1 MMDRLGEVTAVDGKW
16 LEITFCRPSDCEK
29 CHACMGGEKTMT
41 VRLEGQAAVGDKAL
55 VSMPDSTITRGALLA
70 YALPLAGMLIGMLA
84 GDALLPLDGAL
95 GAIVGAAVGLG
106 IPLLYLLATEKKRR
120 SDPQWTPQ
128 LKQILRM
135 NGESAQ

>member
-1 MMDRLGEVTAVDGKW
+1 MERLGEVTAVDGKW

-41 VRLEGQAAVGDKAL
+41 LRLEGKAQVGDKAL
-55 VSMPDSTITRGALLA
+55 VTMPDSTITQGALLA

-95 GAIVGAAVGLG
+95 GAIIGAVVGLAL
-106 IPLLYLLATEKKRR
+106 PLIYLVATEKKRR
-120 SDPQWTPQ
+120 SNPKWNPQ
-128 LKQILRM
+128 LKRILHM
-135 NGESAQ
+135 GEEE

>member
-106 IPLLYLLATEKKRR
+106 IPLLYLLGTEKKRR
-120 SDPQWTPQ
+120 SDPRWMPQ

-135 NGESAQ
+135 NGETAQ